1 MEAKNRS
8 NEPVMV
14 VEGMEDII
22 KKDLG
27 AHKII
32 LERTQQELLAYR
44 NAVSGEIQKKKY
56 YLTLIGGDKFN
67 DNSLRNS
74 INDINVNIKHMSD
87 KVKLSKDKIEHE
99 TLIVD
104 TLTEQL
110 ANQNHNL
117 EVLAK
122 HRLRESLDKITENR
136 KKDILN
142 GSAS

>member
-122 HRLRESLDKITENR
+122 HRLRESLNKITENR

>member
-117 EVLAK
+117 QVLAK

>member
-56 YLTLIGGDKFN
+56 YLALIGGEKFN
-67 DNSLRNS
+67 DEALKSS

-122 HRLRESLDKITENR
+122 HRLRESLNKITENR

>member
-110 ANQNHNL
+110 ANQNNNL

-122 HRLRESLDKITENR
+122 HRLRESLNKITENR